1 MQQNPA
7 IEARTLAGAGH
18 GGDLAAARR
27 AFPFA
32 PEPWLDLSTGV
43 SPYPYPVADLPAE
56 AWTRLPDP
64 AALRGLETAAAKLY
78 RAGAGAATIAA
89 PGTQAIIGLLPHLRP
104 ARRVGILGFTYSEHA
119 IAWRAGGAEVDI
131 VQELADL
138 ADKDVAIV
146 VNPNN
151 PDGRLVAARDLRAL
165 AGDLGARGG
174 LLIVDEAFMDF
185 LGPAAS
191 VIPAMPPEGVVALRS
206 FGKAYGL
213 PGLRLGF
220 AVAPAGLA
228 AKLRAA
234 LGCWPVSGAAI
245 AVGAKAL
252 ADPDWLA
259 ATGQKLAKDAAA
271 RDEILAAVGFDLVGG
286 GPLFRLAAR
295 GEAETLFVTLA
306 KAGILVRRFAARPCW
321 LRFATPGSD
330 ADRARLRAALGL
342 RRGRNHADQL

>member
-7 IEARTLAGAGH
+7 IEAQALAGAGH
-18 GGDLAAARR
+18 GGDLSAARR

-43 SPYPYPVADLPAE
+43 SPYAYPVADLPAE

-64 AALRGLETAAAKLY
+64 AALRALERAAAKLY
-78 RAGAGAATIAA
+78 RAHEGAATIAA

-119 IAWRAGGAEVDI
+119 IAWRTSGAEAAI
-131 VQELADL
+131 VHELAELADM
-138 ADKDVAIV
+138 DVAIV

-151 PDGRLVAARDLRAL
+151 PNGRLVAASELRAL
-165 AGDLGARGG
+165 AGDLAGRGG

-185 LGPAAS
+185 LDPAAS
-191 VIPAMPPEGVVALRS
+191 IIPEMPAGVVALRS

-220 AVAPAGLA
+220 AIAPHALA

-234 LGCWPVSGAAI
+234 LGCWPVSGAALAI
-245 AVGAKAL
+245 GAKAL
-252 ADPDWLA
+252 ADQDWLA
-259 ATGQKLAKDAAA
+259 ATGQKLAGDAAA
-271 RDEILAAVGFDLVGG
+271 LDEILKAAGFDLVGG

-295 GEAETLFVTLA
+295 QDAAMRFEALA
-306 KAGILVRRFAARPCW
+306 RAGILVRRFDARPSW
-321 LRFATPGSD
+321 LRFGIPGGD
-330 ADRARLRAALGL
+330 ADRWRLRAALGL
-342 RRGRNHADQL
+342 GQAQNHADQF